1 MRRYLRVTIS
11 LVGVHVQVDCV
22 CRQDEVSILK
32 RDKKD
37 WTEFNKH
44 AALRQLSAA
53 ERGATELTAELH
65 VWRRQL
71 WQATDGGR
79 HQKHMLHVF
88 NVVIVGSLY
97 QRPFIVRHAL
107 AHPCP
112 HHCSISSRQ
121 PVSQSGRR
129 PLAVRPIDVRHRST
143 NRQRRLRATVNGGVL
158 SQCRE

>member
-53 ERGATELTAELH
+53 ERGANELTAELH
-65 VWRRQL
+65 V
-71 WQATDGGR
+71 
-79 HQKHMLHVF
+79 
-88 NVVIVGSLY
+88 
-97 QRPFIVRHAL
+97 
-107 AHPCP
+107 
-112 HHCSISSRQ
+112 
-121 PVSQSGRR
+121 
-129 PLAVRPIDVRHRST
+129 
-143 NRQRRLRATVNGGVL
+143 
-158 SQCRE
+158 